1 MHENPSTIA
10 YEDRFGEKRGTMKI
24 KGYIKILLPFLAALT
39 VFAVNIN
46 AEEAYDFGQSDIA
59 NALPPEAAEILDELN
74 TTPDNGGTDITA
86 ENIFTL
92 IWEAIKENAPKPLA
106 MLASVIAVIILCSV
120 TESMQDG
127 GNMLAGTFSTVGV
140 LACSGII
147 CTSFAAVM
155 ESAKTAIEALSSF
168 LAVYIP
174 AFAGIM
180 AASGQTAT
188 AAAYNAAI
196 TVASQL
202 ITQLFSVLIFPL
214 SSCIMGISI
223 AGAINPD
230 IKINSISEAAK
241 RLINWSLGLLMAVF
255 TGLLSV
261 QGFVT
266 AAADSVSMRAVK
278 FTVAGAVPIVGG
290 AVSEALQTV
299 KSSMN
304 LLKSTTG
311 SFGIIAS
318 VAVMLPVVLSVA
330 LFRIALMISAA
341 ISDTFGTAR
350 LTALLRSGESVLAIV
365 MAVMVCFWL
374 LAVLSTAFMLAISG
388 GTA

>member
-1 MHENPSTIA
+1 
-10 YEDRFGEKRGTMKI
+10 MKI
-24 KGYIKILLPFLAALT
+24 KGYIKYFLIIFGAVTIFSFPAA
-39 VFAVNIN
+39 
-46 AEEAYDFGQSDIA
+46 AYDFGQSEIA
-59 NALPPEAAEILDELN
+59 EALPPEAGQILDELDAA
-74 TTPDNGGTDITA
+74 PDSGGANLTA
-86 ENIFTL
+86 ESIFTF

-120 TESMQDG
+120 TESMQSG
-127 GNMLAGTFSTVGV
+127 GNMLSGTFNTVGV
-140 LACSGII
+140 LACSGMI

-155 ESAKTAIEALSSF
+155 ESSKTAIEALSAF

-174 AFAGIM
+174 SFAGIM

-202 ITQLFSVLIFPL
+202 MTQLFTVLIFPL
-214 SSCIMGISI
+214 STCIMGVSI

-230 IKINSISEAAK
+230 IKINSIAEAAK
-241 RLINWSLGLLMAVF
+241 KLVNWSMGLLMAVF

-266 AAADSVSMRAVK
+266 AAADTVSMRAVK
-278 FTVAGAVPIVGG
+278 FTVSGAVPIVGG

-299 KSSMN
+299 KSSMA

-311 SFGIIAS
+311 SFGLIAS

-330 LFRIALMISAA
+330 LYRIALMISSA
-341 ISDTFGTAR
+341 ISDSFGTSR
-350 LTALLRSGESVLAIV
+350 LTALLKSGESVLAIV
-365 MAVMVCFWL
+365 IAVMVCFWL
-374 LAVLSTAFMLAISG
+374 LAVVSTALMLAISG